1 MDNSLL
7 VSLSH
12 QIAAQRSLDVIA
24 NNLANMNTSAYRRD
38 ALKFE
43 EYLEQSQPGEDQKGV
58 QTTAF
63 VQPAGIVRDNSEG
76 RIEATG
82 NPFDLAISG
91 KGYFVVQT
99 ANGER
104 YTRDGHF
111 TLNADGTIVTET
123 GDPVMTDGGAVAITT
138 DDGDVTISGD
148 GTISGDQGQI
158 ARVRVVQFADDMAL
172 TKEGASYYATSQQPT
187 DAESGYKL
195 EQGMLERSNVVP
207 VTEMTAMIDVMRSF
221 QAISNMISAQEELKR
236 KAVTSL
242 GTFTAA

>member
-1 MDNSLL
+1 
-7 VSLSH
+7 
-12 QIAAQRSLDVIA
+12 
-24 NNLANMNTSAYRRD
+24 
-38 ALKFE
+38 
-43 EYLEQSQPGEDQKGV
+43 
-58 QTTAF
+58 
-63 VQPAGIVRDNSEG
+63 VRDNSEG

-172 TKEGASYYATSQQPT
+172 TK
-187 DAESGYKL
+187 SGYKL